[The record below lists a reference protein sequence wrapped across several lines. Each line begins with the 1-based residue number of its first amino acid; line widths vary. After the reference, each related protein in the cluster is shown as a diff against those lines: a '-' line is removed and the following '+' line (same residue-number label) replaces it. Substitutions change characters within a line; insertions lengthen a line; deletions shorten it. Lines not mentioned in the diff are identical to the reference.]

1 MAAGPQLS
9 TFPKIDAAGV
19 PARLRVLL
27 PPNLAVA
34 AARDAIA
41 VRFEIAIAGRGTVT
55 PDLVPRNLTLAVE
68 PAQLSATY
76 LVESWNSGKMPPFGL
91 VTRAQLSALL
101 AVLQDEAV
109 FFFANRSQEAIAWRE
124 GKLSGVSEHLV
135 SATAAA
141 PEQVETLRGRA
152 GARPSSSAGVDRVA
166 EAVQRVAEAASSR
179 RQHQDATPPVVDG
192 SEHFLAIQ
200 LPSKEH
206 FGYTEIL
213 ELLKAEGFRLE
224 TSNRKW
230 WQRDRHRTLT
240 FLARFRAKLA
250 DHWGA
255 TFTANFEKNTAHLRT
270 AEVACDLQPAGED
283 FEVTL
288 AVRAGGADEREI
300 AQALTTGR
308 TYVESAGK
316 VFLFDAAQ
324 LAKLHEAQRALAGST
339 GVPLL
344 GRSRHKIPRTR
355 VAEADALL
363 TAVSPNLQPP
373 DEWRRRTEI
382 FRDPAALRPAPAPA
396 EIDRLLRP
404 YQRLGVAWLW
414 HLRQAGLGGILAD
427 EMGLGKTLQALA
439 LIAARRGAVQPVGGR
454 RSTVG
459 SEPKTEDGSHEGN
472 ETRSSTSGLRRPEPD
487 RPPTTAHRPP
497 PALVVCPATL
507 VENWRREAARFAPWL
522 RVLVHHGEAR
532 TDAEKTLRAA
542 DLVITSYGTLTRDQ
556 ALLGAIEW
564 DTLIADEAQH
574 VKNRRTQNAQ
584 ALQSLRAAGRILL
597 TGTPVENSLG
607 DLESLF
613 AVILPGYM
621 KGIPGDA
628 RGEDRAW
635 HEARLRRQAAPY
647 ILRRTKAQV
656 TPELPAKIE
665 QVVYV
670 EMTDAQRAFYETVR
684 TSTENELM
692 RLEAA
697 GQSEGRIRMAMFTQ
711 LLRLRQVC
719 GDPRLIEPAR
729 DPAESAKLAALLE
742 LLDEAAD
749 DGHRVLVFSQ
759 FTSLLALV
767 RAELEA
773 RGTGYCY
780 LDGAMPTKARQ
791 AEVDRFNAGSAELPV
806 FLLSLKAGGTGL
818 NLASADT
825 VVHLDP
831 WWNPAAEMQATD
843 RAHRIGQTRVVTS
856 YKLIASGSVEE
867 RVLAMQNDKRALLAN
882 VFDESDAAN
891 AALTLEDMRALVRA

>member
-9 TFPKIDAAGV
+9 TFPKVDAAGV

-34 AARDAIA
+34 APREAIA
-41 VRFEIAIAGRGTVT
+41 VRFEIAIASRGTVT
-55 PDLVPRNLTLAVE
+55 PDLVPRHLSLAVE
-68 PAQLSATY
+68 PAHLSATF

-91 VTRAQLSALL
+91 VTRAQLAALL
-101 AVLQDEAV
+101 AVLQDEPV
-109 FFFANRSQEAIAWRE
+109 FFFANRSQEALAWRE
-124 GKLSGVSEHLV
+124 GKLTGVSEHLV
-135 SATAAA
+135 VDNPAMPPAHTE
-141 PEQVETLRGRA
+141 PDRGRA
-152 GARPSSSAGVDRVA
+152 GARPSSPAATDRIA
-166 EAVQRVAEAASSR
+166 TAVQRVAAR
-179 RQHQDATPPVVDG
+179 RSPDATPPLVDG
-192 SEHFLAIQ
+192 SEHYLAIQ

-206 FGYTEIL
+206 FGYAEIL

-230 WQRDRHRTLT
+230 WQRDRHRTLN
-240 FLARFRAKLA
+240 FLARYRAKFA

-270 AEVACDLQPAGED
+270 AEVACDLQPVGDD

-308 TYVESAGK
+308 TYVESAGR

-324 LAKLHEAQRALAGST
+324 LGKLHDAQRALAGST

-344 GRSRHKIPRTR
+344 GRSRHKIPRAR

-382 FRDPAALRPAPAPA
+382 FRDPAALKPAPAPA
-396 EIDRLLRP
+396 GIDRLLRP

-439 LIAARRGAVQPVGGR
+439 LVAALRGGSRPEDGGPR
-454 RSTVG
+454 TEVRG
-459 SEPKTEDGSHEGN
+459 QRTEDGRQPSAVLDHAA
-472 ETRSSTSGLRRPEPD
+472 SGH
-487 RPPTTAHRPP
+487 RPPSSVHRP

-522 RVLVHHGEAR
+522 SVLVHHGEAR
-532 TDAEKTLRAA
+532 TEAEATLRAA
-542 DLVITSYGTLTRDQ
+542 ELVITSYGTLTRDQ
-556 ALLGAIEW
+556 ALLQRIEW

-692 RLEAA
+692 RLESA

-780 LDGAMPTKARQ
+780 LDGAMPMKARQ
-791 AEVDRFNAGSAELPV
+791 AEVDRFNDSGAEVPV

-891 AALTLEDMRALVRA
+891 AALTLEDMRALVAR

>member
-9 TFPKIDAAGV
+9 TFSKLDAAGV

-27 PPNLAVA
+27 PPNLPVA
-34 AARDAIA
+34 AQRDAIA
-41 VRFEIAIAGRGTVT
+41 VRFEIAIAGKGNVS
-55 PDLVPRNLTLAVE
+55 PDLVPRHLTLAVE
-68 PAQLSATY
+68 PAHLSATF

-101 AVLQDEAV
+101 AVLQDEPV
-109 FFFANRSQEAIAWRE
+109 FFFANRSLEAIAWRE
-124 GKLSGVSEHLV
+124 GKLAGVSEHLV
-135 SATAAA
+135 VAPPAAA
-141 PEQVETLRGRA
+141 PAPGSPASPTAA
-152 GARPSSSAGVDRVA
+152 GPVAPTREVSRVA
-166 EAVQRVAEAASSR
+166 DAVQRVAARRSS
-179 RQHQDATPPVVDG
+179 DATPPLVDG
-192 SEHFLAIQ
+192 SEHYLAIQ

-206 FGYTEIL
+206 FGYEEIL

-230 WQRDRHRTLT
+230 WQRDRHRTLN
-240 FLARFRAKLA
+240 FLARFQAKFA

-255 TFTANFEKNTAHLRT
+255 TFSDNFRKNTAHLRI
-270 AEVACDLQPAGED
+270 AEVACDLQAAGDD

-316 VFLFDAAQ
+316 VYLFDAAQ
-324 LAKLHEAQRALAGST
+324 LGKLHEAQRALAGST

-373 DEWRRRTEI
+373 EEWRRRTEI
-382 FRDPAALRPAPAPA
+382 FRDPAKLAPAPAPA

-414 HLRQAGLGGILAD
+414 HLRHASLGGILAD

-439 LIAARRGAVQPVGGR
+439 LVAA
-454 RSTVG
+454 
-459 SEPKTEDGSHEGN
+459 
-472 ETRSSTSGLRRPEPD
+472 LRRT
-487 RPPTTAHRPP
+487 RPQSP
-497 PALVVCPATL
+497 PALVICPATL
-507 VENWRREAARFAPWL
+507 VENWRRESARFAPWL
-522 RVLVHHGEAR
+522 NVLVHHGDAR
-532 TDAEKTLRAA
+532 ADAEAPLRRA
-542 DLVITSYGTLTRDQ
+542 DIVITSYGTLTRDQ

-621 KGIPGDA
+621 RGIPGDA
-628 RGEDRAW
+628 RGEDRTW

-670 EMTDAQRAFYETVR
+670 EMTPAQRAFYESVR
-684 TSTENELM
+684 TATENELM

-742 LLDEAAD
+742 VLDEAAD

-767 RAELEA
+767 RAELDA
-773 RGTGYCY
+773 RQTGYCY

-791 AEVDRFNAGSAELPV
+791 AEVDRFNAGGADLPV

-831 WWNPAAEMQATD
+831 WWNPAAEAQATD

-856 YKLIASGSVEE
+856 YKLIAAGTVEE
-867 RVLAMQNDKRALLAN
+867 RVLAMQNEKRALLAH
-882 VFDESDAAN
+882 VFDEADAAN
-891 AALTLEDMRALVRA
+891 AALTLEDMRALVAR